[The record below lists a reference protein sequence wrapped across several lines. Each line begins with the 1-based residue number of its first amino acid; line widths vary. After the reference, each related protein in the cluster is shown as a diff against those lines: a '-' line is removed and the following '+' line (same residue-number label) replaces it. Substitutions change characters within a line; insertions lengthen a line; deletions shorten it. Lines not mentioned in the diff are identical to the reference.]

1 MAMVVRRSGDAMVW
15 LWCGGARK
23 TFGDSARGGGGA
35 VVNDSRV
42 VQRFCGSGGDVML
55 WRYDGGGVVSWG
67 SRGRCGVVVVFMSM
81 RWVLNTHVTM
91 MLIVV
96 VRVLLQWGSRKRGD
110 GAGVVL

>member
-1 MAMVVRRSGDAMVW
+1 
-15 LWCGGARK
+15 
-23 TFGDSARGGGGA
+23 
-35 VVNDSRV
+35 
-42 VQRFCGSGGDVML
+42 
-55 WRYDGGGVVSWG
+55 
-67 SRGRCGVVVVFMSM
+67 M